1 MPKEI
6 RGRRGVIRV
15 KGLQRYRRKKI
26 IFEFF
31 LIYIL
36 E

>member
-6 RGRRGVIRV
+6 RGRGSVN
-15 KGLQRYRRKKI
+15 GLQRYRRKKI